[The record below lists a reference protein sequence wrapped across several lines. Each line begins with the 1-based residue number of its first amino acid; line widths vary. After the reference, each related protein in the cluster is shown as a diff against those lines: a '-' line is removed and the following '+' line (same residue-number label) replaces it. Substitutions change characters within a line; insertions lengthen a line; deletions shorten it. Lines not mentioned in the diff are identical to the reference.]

1 MNMLIKRYDF
11 VFKWLK
17 FLGAIVI
24 AILLPARPLP
34 KLQEYYLTNMPF
46 LGQNMNNGESIWPVL
61 PGGTGRFAVP
71 YGLSCTV
78 IWAVS

>member
-1 MNMLIKRYDF
+1 VFPLLWHFKHKEMNMLIKRYDF

-46 LGQNMNNGESIWPVL
+46 
-61 PGGTGRFAVP
+61 
-71 YGLSCTV
+71 
-78 IWAVS
+78 